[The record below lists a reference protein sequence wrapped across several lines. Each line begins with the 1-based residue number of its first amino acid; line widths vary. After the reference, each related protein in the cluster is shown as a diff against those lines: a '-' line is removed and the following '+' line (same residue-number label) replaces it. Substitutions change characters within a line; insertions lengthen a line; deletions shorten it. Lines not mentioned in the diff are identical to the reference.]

1 MYADDYES
9 DVETVQSNL
18 DDVSEADTIDQETS
32 SVLSDDNIEDIAE
45 PNEDEFEETTQT
57 GRDVD
62 TDTIV
67 SDVDVD
73 LSHLFNPKQI
83 NDFIVSTHPECL
95 PISYE
100 EMQVMLP
107 ITRNKYGIIIDDF
120 HTTDPRLTKYEKARV
135 IGQRAM
141 MIENGAKVFV
151 EVPTNVIDSIII
163 AEMELRDK
171 KIPFIIKRP
180 LPNHGFEYWKLSD
193 LEQH

>member
-32 SVLSDDNIEDIAE
+32 SVVSDDNIEDIAE

-151 EVPTNVIDSIII
+151 EVPANVIDSIII

>member
-1 MYADDYES
+1 MDADDYES
-9 DVETVQSNL
+9 DGDTVQSNL
-18 DDVSEADTIDQETS
+18 DDVSDADTIDHETS
-32 SVLSDDNIEDIAE
+32 SVLSEDNIEDIAE
-45 PNEDEFEETTQT
+45 PNEGDFEETAQT
-57 GRDVD
+57 ERDED
-62 TDTIV
+62 IDTIV

-120 HTTDPRLTKYEKARV
+120 HTTDPRLTKYETARV

-151 EVPTNVIDSIII
+151 EVPVNVIDSIII

>member
-18 DDVSEADTIDQETS
+18 DDVSEADTIDQDTS
-32 SVLSDDNIEDIAE
+32 SVLSDDNIDDIAD
-45 PNEDEFEETTQT
+45 PNEDDFDETTQT

-83 NDFIVSTHPECL
+83 NDFIVSSHPECL
-95 PISYE
+95 PISYD

-120 HTTDPRLTKYEKARV
+120 HLTPPLPKIKEQYDQLPTFQPSSHTSYMLPHHEQLSV
-135 IGQRAM
+135 PLFLS
-141 MIENGAKVFV
+141 KVFRLC
-151 EVPTNVIDSIII
+151 DSRQPVLHD
-163 AEMELRDK
+163 ANR
-171 KIPFIIKRP
+171 
-180 LPNHGFEYWKLSD
+180 
-193 LEQH
+193 

>member
-18 DDVSEADTIDQETS
+18 DDVSEADTIDQDTS
-32 SVLSDDNIEDIAE
+32 SVLSDDNIDDIAD
-45 PNEDEFEETTQT
+45 PNEDDFDETTQT

-83 NDFIVSTHPECL
+83 NDFIVSSHPECL
-95 PISYE
+95 PISYD

-120 HTTDPRLTKYEKARV
+120 HTTDPRLTKYEQARV

-151 EVPTNVIDSIII
+151 EVPANVIDSIII
-163 AEMELRDK
+163 AEMELRAK

-180 LPNHGFEYWKLSD
+180 LPNYGFEYWKLSD